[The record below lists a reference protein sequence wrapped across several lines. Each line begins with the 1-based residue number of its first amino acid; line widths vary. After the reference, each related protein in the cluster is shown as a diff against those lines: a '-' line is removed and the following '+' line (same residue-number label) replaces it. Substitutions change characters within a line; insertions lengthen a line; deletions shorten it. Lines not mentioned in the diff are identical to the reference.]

1 MSNQSPQ
8 PPPGVRL
15 ASCRA
20 SLAECGWAPRWPLLT
35 LVETFFSILS
45 LIALVAGCSSAPRGL
60 VHTSTSYRREVVLSQ
75 KHPVDDFINARLVT
89 IAKDGA
95 TTIEVAETG
104 ERLTAAP
111 GEYFVSS
118 AYGTEGLQ
126 LVSASADRNEA
137 HLVRSWCV
145 TK

>member
-1 MSNQSPQ
+1 
-8 PPPGVRL
+8 
-15 ASCRA
+15 
-20 SLAECGWAPRWPLLT
+20 
-35 LVETFFSILS
+35 
-45 LIALVAGCSSAPRGL
+45 
-60 VHTSTSYRREVVLSQ
+60 VVLSQ